1 MKMNLP
7 HSLSENYRKKFPNFL
22 LDKMDDFYV
31 NRLHK
36 EWNGKHILRGA
47 IPSENSI
54 NLSSNDYLHLFRD
67 FEILNSETQRF
78 DETPGTPLM
87 SASFIH
93 GDAPQAVLEK
103 RMASFFE
110 SESALLC
117 QSGYVAN
124 LGLLQALVE
133 DTEVPVYIDMMAHM
147 SLWNGIRLG
156 NGKAIPFLHNDIN
169 YLKRKIE
176 EHGAGII
183 VVDSVYSSDGS
194 VAPLSDIAEIA
205 RTKYCTLVVDES
217 HSLGTH
223 GPDGKGLVVE
233 LGITDV
239 VLFRTASLA
248 KAFASRAGLI
258 LCPEEFGDFFNVTS
272 KPQIFSS
279 ALMPFDI
286 KSLNT
291 VLDLIN
297 SDTGNERRLKLDYN
311 SKQLKSFLQ
320 EKGIDV
326 NESQSQIIALK
337 ANSESKIMLLKEIL
351 ENEQVFGAP
360 FCTPATSKKRP
371 VLRFS
376 LHSELQLH
384 QLEYVAAACEKAF
397 SVLKI

>member
-1 MKMNLP
+1 M
-7 HSLSENYRKKFPNFL
+7 ER
-22 LDKMDDFYV
+22 
-31 NRLHK
+31 
-36 EWNGKHILRGA
+36 KHILRGA
-47 IPSENSI
+47 IPSEHAI
-54 NLSSNDYLHLFRD
+54 NLTSNDYLHLFRD
-67 FEILNSETQRF
+67 FEILNSETKRF

-93 GDAPQAVLEK
+93 GDAPQAILEK

-124 LGLLQALVE
+124 LGLLQTLVE
-133 DTEVPVYIDMMAHM
+133 DSSVPVYIDMMAHM
-147 SLWNGIRLG
+147 SLWNGICLG
-156 NGKAIPFLHNDIN
+156 NGKAILFLHNDIS
-169 YLKRKIE
+169 YLKKKIE
-176 EHGAGII
+176 EHGAGVI
-183 VVDSVYSSDGS
+183 VVDSVYSSNGS

-205 RTKYCTLVVDES
+205 KAKHCTLVVDES

-258 LCPEEFGDFFNVTS
+258 LCPEEFVDFFNVTS

-279 ALMPFDI
+279 ALMSFDI
-286 KSLNT
+286 EGLNN

-297 SDTGNERRLKLDYN
+297 SETGNERRLKLCRN
-311 SKQLKSFLQ
+311 SQQLKNLLQ

-326 NESQSQIIALK
+326 HESYSQIIALK
-337 ANSESKIMLLKEIL
+337 ADSENKIMLLKEML

-360 FCTPATSKKRP
+360 FCAPATSKKRP

-376 LHSELQLH
+376 LHSELKSD
-384 QLEYVAAACEKAF
+384 QLEYVALNCEKAF
-397 SVLKI
+397 SSLKL